1 MQLTR
6 LYGHIVHL
14 WFALH
19 SSSIQSIC
27 NKSYGH
33 LFYTHRSNRAM
44 SGQQVADGG
53 GGAGSTSSSSASG
66 DHSPAEC
73 KSPLSI
79 AKQHSY
85 EQIDHAHFLA
95 SDIGT
100 LYLNDRFSDV
110 VLLVNGERFHAH
122 RVVLASRSD
131 YFRALLYGGLKESH
145 QSEVEISEA
154 SVNSFKKLLEYIY
167 SGRMNLSI
175 LKDEV
180 ILEIFSLSNLFGFT
194 NLELSLSKYLRSNIN
209 VHNVCSMFAAA
220 RLYQHKELVLESLIF
235 IDNHAHD
242 VLQSEAFLSLSP
254 EALQEILN
262 RDSLYAYEL
271 DIFRAVCRW
280 IKANQ
285 DDEYPEAKIKVLS
298 AVRYPLMSLDE
309 LLSVVRES
317 QLVSSDNILDAIQLR
332 NTLPSHKLKFR
343 GQLKPN
349 LNIAHPSQ
357 GTQVMQGEMRSALL
371 ESDTNV
377 HDHERGCTRHL
388 INETDSGIMIK
399 LGHPSIINYIKMQLW
414 DKDLRSYSYYIE
426 VSMDQHDWVRVIDYS
441 NYYCRSTQR
450 LWIQPRVVRYIRIVG
465 TNNTVN
471 KTFHVVSMEVMY
483 NTEEMQLVEIEKGLV
498 APKYNVATMS
508 MNAIVIDGVSRSR
521 NSLLDGNYKDYDWD
535 CGYTC
540 HQLGSGCILVQ
551 LGQPYMLNSI
561 RMLLWDCDDRYYSY
575 YIEVS
580 VNMWDWELIVDKSK
594 ELVRSWQ
601 VLQFKPRP
609 IVFIRITGVYNSAN
623 EVFHCVHL
631 EAPAQV
637 PLELDV
643 LEVEK
648 AVENLQITKKLENND
663 SEDPVLETSA
673 DAPVI

>member
-1 MQLTR
+1 
-6 LYGHIVHL
+6 
-14 WFALH
+14 
-19 SSSIQSIC
+19 
-27 NKSYGH
+27 
-33 LFYTHRSNRAM
+33 M
-44 SGQQVADGG
+44 SGQHLAD
-53 GGAGSTSSSSASG
+53 STSSASTG
-66 DHSPAEC
+66 NHSPVDTR
-73 KSPLSI
+73 SPTSV

-95 SDIGT
+95 NDIGT
-100 LYLNDRFSDV
+100 LYLNDRFSDI
-110 VLLVNGERFHAH
+110 VLVVNGERFHAH

-145 QSEVEISEA
+145 QSEVEISDA

-209 VHNVCSMFAAA
+209 VYNVCSMFAAA
-220 RLYQHKELVLESLIF
+220 RLYQHKALVTETLNF
-235 IDNHAHD
+235 TDNHALE

-254 EALQEILN
+254 ELLQEILN

-285 DDEYPEAKIKVLS
+285 DDEDPEAKIKVLS

-357 GTQVMQGEMRSALL
+357 GARVLQGEMRSALL
-371 ESDTNV
+371 ESDSNG

-388 INETDSGIMIK
+388 INENDGGIMIK
-399 LGHPSIINYIKMQLW
+399 LGHPSIINYMKMQLW

-426 VSMDQHDWVRVIDYS
+426 VSMDQHDWVRVIDHS
-441 NYYCRSTQR
+441 NYYCRSMQR
-450 LWIQPRVVRYIRIVG
+450 LWIFPRVVRYIRIVG

-471 KTFHVVSMEVMY
+471 KCFHTVSMEIMY
-483 NTEEMQLVEIEKGLV
+483 NTEEINLINIEKGLV
-498 APKYNVATMS
+498 SPKYNVATMA
-508 MNAIVIDGVSRSR
+508 MNAIVIDGVSRCR
-521 NSLLDGNYKDYDWD
+521 NSLLDGNCKDYDWD

-551 LGQPYMLNSI
+551 LGQPYMLSSM

-580 VNMWDWELIVDKSK
+580 VNMCDWELIVDKSK

-601 VLQFKPRP
+601 VLQFSSRP
-609 IVFIRITGVYNSAN
+609 IVFIRITGTFNSAN

-637 PLELDV
+637 PLEDTTIIK
-643 LEVEK
+643 VEQEITNMHISK
-648 AVENLQITKKLENND
+648 KSNNYDPNESADSSSAVEIPATAE
-663 SEDPVLETSA
+663 SGPS
-673 DAPVI
+673 I

>member
-1 MQLTR
+1 
-6 LYGHIVHL
+6 
-14 WFALH
+14 
-19 SSSIQSIC
+19 
-27 NKSYGH
+27 
-33 LFYTHRSNRAM
+33 M
-44 SGQQVADGG
+44 SGQHLADGTVDNGNG
-53 GGAGSTSSSSASG
+53 GNR
-66 DHSPAEC
+66 SPVDT
-73 KSPLSI
+73 KSPTSI
-79 AKQHSY
+79 EKQHSY

-95 SDIGT
+95 NDIGT

-110 VLLVNGERFHAH
+110 VLVVNGERFHAH

-145 QSEVEISEA
+145 QSEVEISDA
-154 SVNSFKKLLEYIY
+154 SINSFKKLLEYIY

-194 NLELSLSKYLRSNIN
+194 NLELSLCKYLRSNIN
-209 VHNVCSMFAAA
+209 VYNVCSMFAAA
-220 RLYQHKELVLESLIF
+220 RLYQHKELVVEALNF
-235 IDNHAHD
+235 IDSHALE
-242 VLQSEAFLSLSP
+242 VLQSESFLSLSP
-254 EALQEILN
+254 EALQEVIN

-285 DDEYPEAKIKVLS
+285 DDEDPEAKIKVLS
-298 AVRYPLMSLDE
+298 AIRFPLMSLDE

-343 GQLKPN
+343 GQLRPN

-357 GTQVMQGEMRSALL
+357 GAQVMQGEMRSALL
-371 ESDTNV
+371 ESDSSG

-388 INETDSGIMIK
+388 INESDSGIMIK

-426 VSMDQHDWVRVIDYS
+426 VSMDQHDWVRVIDHS

-450 LWIQPRVVRYIRIVG
+450 LWIHSRVVQYIRIVG

-471 KTFHVVSMEVMY
+471 KSFHTVSMEIMY
-483 NTEEMQLVEIEKGLV
+483 NSEEMNLVNIEKGLV
-498 APKYNVATMS
+498 VPKFNVATMN

-521 NSLLDGNYKDYDWD
+521 NSLLDGNCKDYDWD

-551 LGQPYMLNSI
+551 LGQPYMLSSM

-575 YIEVS
+575 YVEVS

-601 VLQFKPRP
+601 LLQFKSRP
-609 IVFIRITGVYNSAN
+609 VVFIRITGTYNSAN

-637 PLELDV
+637 PIDLNTVEVEQEISNLQVTNKLKNNELD
-643 LEVEK
+643 EAESMETPTTAAETTT
-648 AVENLQITKKLENND
+648 AVAAGSLT
-663 SEDPVLETSA
+663 V
-673 DAPVI
+673 

>member
-1 MQLTR
+1 
-6 LYGHIVHL
+6 
-14 WFALH
+14 
-19 SSSIQSIC
+19 
-27 NKSYGH
+27 
-33 LFYTHRSNRAM
+33 M
-44 SGQQVADGG
+44 SGQHLADS
-53 GGAGSTSSSSASG
+53 AVTANSSGDNGPVNSKCSAS
-66 DHSPAEC
+66 
-73 KSPLSI
+73 LT
-79 AKQHSY
+79 KQHSY

-95 SDIGT
+95 NDIGS

-110 VLLVNGERFHAH
+110 VLVVNGERFHAH
-122 RVVLASRSD
+122 TVVLASRSD
-131 YFRALLYGGLKESH
+131 YFRALFYGGLKESH
-145 QSEVEISEA
+145 QSEVAITDA

-167 SGRMNLSI
+167 SGRMNLLI
-175 LKDEV
+175 LQDEV
-180 ILEIFSLSNLFGFT
+180 ILEIFSLSNLYGFT

-209 VHNVCSMFAAA
+209 VCNVCSLFSEA
-220 RLYQHKELVLESLIF
+220 RLYQHKDLIIEALNF
-235 IDNHAHD
+235 IDNHALE
-242 VLQSEAFLSLSP
+242 VIQSEGFLSLSS
-254 EALQEILN
+254 EALQEVLN

-285 DDEYPEAKIKVLS
+285 DDEDPEAKIKVLS
-298 AVRYPLMSLDE
+298 AVRYSLMTLDE

-332 NTLPSHKLKFR
+332 NSLPSHKLKFR

-357 GTQVMQGEMRSALL
+357 GAQVMQGEMRSALL
-371 ESDTNV
+371 ESDSTS

-388 INETDSGIMIK
+388 INESDGGIIIK
-399 LGHPSIINYIKMQLW
+399 LGDPSIINYIKMQLW

-426 VSMDQHDWVRVIDYS
+426 VSMDLNDWVRVIDHS

-450 LWIQPRVVRYIRIVG
+450 LWIHTRVVQYIRIVG

-471 KTFHVVSMEVMY
+471 KCFHTVSLEVMY
-483 NTEEMQLVEIEKGLV
+483 NTKEMDFVDIEKGLV
-498 APKYNVATMS
+498 SPKYNVATMA

-521 NSLLDGNYKDYDWD
+521 NSLLDGNCKDYDWD

-540 HQLGSGCILVQ
+540 HQLGSGCILIQ
-551 LGQPYMLNSI
+551 LGQPYMLSSM

-580 VNMWDWELIVDKSK
+580 VNMCDWDLIVDKTN

-601 VLQFKPRP
+601 LLQFNPRP
-609 IVFIRITGVYNSAN
+609 VVFIRITGTYNSAN

-631 EAPAQV
+631 EAPAPQALSDSTTV
-637 PLELDV
+637 D
-643 LEVEK
+643 EVEQSIS
-648 AVENLQITKKLENND
+648 NLQVTINSNVKKTNESVS
-663 SEDPVLETSA
+663 SETPPTTVAETTTATAVAGIVDRLS
-673 DAPVI
+673 V